1 MATSHKVGTVD
12 EIPLGEGR
20 NFDLPGQRIAVFRGR
35 DGRVFATQSE
45 CPHRGGPLADG
56 LLGDGALVCP
66 LHEWRFDLTTG
77 ATENGACPIEI
88 YRTSVADD
96 GSISVELPTVAIR
109 VGPLANEGDRLP
121 PAPRAKA

>member
-1 MATSHKVGTVD
+1 MATLHKIGTVD

-35 DGRVFATQSE
+35 DGRVFATQAE

-77 ATENGACPIEI
+77 ATENGICPIEI
-88 YRTSVADD
+88 YRASVAAD
-96 GSISVELPTVAIR
+96 GSITVEIPAVTVR
-109 VGPLANEGDRLP
+109 VRSLANGGETLP
-121 PAPRAKA
+121 PPAAKA